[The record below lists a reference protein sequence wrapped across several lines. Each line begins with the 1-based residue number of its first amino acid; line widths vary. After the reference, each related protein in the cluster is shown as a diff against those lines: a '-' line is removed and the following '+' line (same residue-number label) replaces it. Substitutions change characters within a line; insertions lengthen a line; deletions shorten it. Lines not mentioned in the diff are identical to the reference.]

1 MNKRKLEEEDK
12 TKQHNENFSAEIKNV
27 KRILSRLKS
36 DKGDI
41 LPGGLLD
48 LPINIT
54 VDKLQE
60 ICNALLQTEE
70 SIPFAFYV
78 NNIEITDSLENSIK
92 ENFSISEDVI
102 DIIYQPQ
109 AIFKVRAVTR
119 CTGSLEGHKEAVI
132 SVAFSPAGTC
142 LASGSGDTTVRFWDI
157 YTQTPQYT
165 CEGHKHWVLCISW
178 SPCGTKLASACKNG
192 TILLWNPKT
201 GTQIGKAMLGHK
213 MWVTSL
219 CWEPYHKNSECQYLV
234 SGSKDCDLRIWDT
247 VRSQTIRVL
256 SGHTKSVTCVKWGG
270 SGLIYSGSQDRT
282 IKVWRAKDGILCR
295 TLEGHAH
302 WVNTLALNVD
312 YVLRTGSFN
321 LGKDQETNEDRVEY
335 AKKRYESVGEEL
347 LVSGSDDFTLF
358 LWKPEKEKKYIAR
371 MTGHQQ
377 LINDVKFSPD
387 GRIIASASFDKSIK
401 LWESNTGKY
410 ITSLRGHVQAVYS
423 ISWSA
428 DSRLL
433 VSSSA
438 DSTLKLWSL
447 KTKKLCQDLPGHADE
462 IYAVDWSPDG
472 LRVASGG
479 KDKVLRL
486 WQN

>member
-1 MNKRKLEEEDK
+1 MSKGKFEEGSELK
-12 TKQHNENFSAEIKNV
+12 ENDTSMEATDV
-27 KRILSRLKS
+27 KRLLSRFKS
-36 DKGDI
+36 DSGEV

-54 VDKLQE
+54 VDKLQA
-60 ICNALLQTEE
+60 ICNALLQHEE
-70 SIPFAFYV
+70 PIPFAFYV
-78 NNIEITDSLENSIK
+78 NDVEVIDSLEKSIG
-92 ENFSISEDVI
+92 ENFSSSEDVLEI
-102 DIIYQPQ
+102 VYQPQ

-132 SVAFSPAGTC
+132 SVAFSPDGQC

-157 YTQTPQYT
+157 YTQTPQFT

-178 SPCGTKLASACKNG
+178 SPCGRKLVSACKNG

-201 GTQIGKAMLGHK
+201 GKQIGRAMSGHK

-219 CWEPYHKNSECQYLV
+219 CWEPFHKNPECQYFV
-234 SGSKDCDLRIWDT
+234 SASKDCDLRIWDT
-247 VRSQTIRVL
+247 VRAQVVRIL
-256 SGHTKSVTCVKWGG
+256 SGHTKSVTSVKWGG
-270 SGLIYSGSQDRT
+270 SGLIYSASQDRT
-282 IKVWRAKDGILCR
+282 VKVWRAEDGILCR

-312 YVLRTGSFN
+312 YVLRTGPFH
-321 LGKDQETNEDRVEY
+321 LGKNENETETSVEY
-335 AKKRYESVGEEL
+335 AKKQYESVGEEI
-347 LVSGSDDFTLF
+347 LVSGSDDFTLY
-358 LWKPEKEKKYIAR
+358 LWKPEKEKKSIAR

-377 LINDVKFSPD
+377 LINDVKFSPN
-387 GRIIASASFDKSIK
+387 GRVIASASFDKSIK
-401 LWESNTGKY
+401 LWESSTGTY
-410 ITSLRGHVQAVYS
+410 IASLRGHVQAVYS
-423 ISWSA
+423 IAWSA

-433 VSSSA
+433 ASGSA
-438 DSTLKLWSL
+438 DSTLKVWSM
-447 KTKKLCQDLPGHADE
+447 KTKKLCQDLPGHSDE
-462 IYAVDWSPDG
+462 VYAVDWSPDG

>member
-1 MNKRKLEEEDK
+1 MGKRKFEEENRDK
-12 TKQHNENFSAEIKNV
+12 QNSGKSASETTEI
-27 KRILSRLKS
+27 KRILSRFKS
-36 DKGDI
+36 DTGEI

-54 VDKLQE
+54 IDKLQA
-60 ICNALLQTEE
+60 ICNALLQNKE
-70 SIPFAFYV
+70 SVPFAFYV
-78 NNIEITDSLENSIK
+78 NDTEITDSLEKNIN
-92 ENFSISEDVI
+92 ENFNISEDLVEI
-102 DIIYQPQ
+102 VYQPQ
-109 AIFKVRAVTR
+109 AVFKVRAVTR

-132 SVAFSPAGTC
+132 TVAFSPDGSS

-157 YTQTPQYT
+157 YTQTPNYT
-165 CEGHKHWVLCISW
+165 CEGHRHWVLCISW
-178 SPCGTKLASACKNG
+178 SPCGRKLASACKYG
-192 TILLWNPKT
+192 TIILWDPKT
-201 GTQIGKAMLGHK
+201 GKQIGRPMSGHK

-219 CWEPYHKNSECQYLV
+219 CWEPYHKNPECQYLV
-234 SGSKDCDLRIWDT
+234 SASKDGDLRIWDT
-247 VRSQTIRVL
+247 VHCQTVRVL

-270 SGLIYSGSQDRT
+270 SGLIYSASQDRT
-282 IKVWRAKDGILCR
+282 IKVWRAEDGILCR

-312 YVLRTGSFN
+312 YVLRTGLYH
-321 LGKDQETNEDRVEY
+321 LGKNADKTENTLEH
-335 AKKRYESVGEEL
+335 AKKRYESVGEEI

-358 LWKPEKEKKYIAR
+358 LWKPQKEKKTIAR

-377 LINDVKFSPD
+377 LINDVKFSPN

-410 ITSLRGHVQAVYS
+410 IASLRGHVQAVYS
-423 ISWSA
+423 IAWSA

-433 VSSSA
+433 VSGSA
-438 DSTLKLWSL
+438 DSTLKVWNM

-462 IYAVDWSPDG
+462 VYAVDWSPDG
-472 LRVASGG
+472 LRVGSGG

>member
-1 MNKRKLEEEDK
+1 MTGIVTINRGKLEETSDFIMETME
-12 TKQHNENFSAEIKNV
+12 TKRV
-27 KRILSRLKS
+27 LSRFKS
-36 DKGDI
+36 DTGEV

-48 LPINIT
+48 LPTNIT
-54 VDKLQE
+54 VDKLQA
-60 ICNALLQTEE
+60 ICNALLQYEE
-70 SIPFAFYV
+70 PISFAFYV
-78 NNIEITDSLENSIK
+78 NDIEVTDTLEEVISQSFCTE
-92 ENFSISEDVI
+92 ENVI
-102 DIIYQPQ
+102 EIIYQPQ
-109 AIFKVRAVTR
+109 AVFKVRAVTR

-132 SVAFSPAGTC
+132 SVAFSPDGTC

-157 YTQTPQYT
+157 YTQTPYFT

-178 SPCGTKLASACKNG
+178 SPCGSKLASACKNG
-192 TILLWNPKT
+192 VILLWNKDT
-201 GTQIGKAMLGHK
+201 GKQIDRAMSGHS

-219 CWEPYHKNSECQYLV
+219 CWEPYHKNPECRYLV
-234 SGSKDCDLRIWDT
+234 SASKDCDLRIWDT
-247 VRSQTIRVL
+247 KLGQTVRVL
-256 SGHTKSVTCVKWGG
+256 SGHTRSVTCVRWGG
-270 SGLIYSGSQDRT
+270 SGLIYSASQDRT
-282 IKVWRAKDGILCR
+282 VKVWRADDGILCR

-312 YVLRTGSFN
+312 YVLKSGQFRF
-321 LGKDQETNEDRVEY
+321 GKNEDKTENSLER
-335 AKKRYESVGEEL
+335 AKTQYESFGEEI

-358 LWKPEKEKKYIAR
+358 LWKPEKGQKSIAR

-410 ITSLRGHVQAVYS
+410 IASLRGHVQAVYS
-423 ISWSA
+423 LAWSP

-433 VSSSA
+433 VSGSA
-438 DSTLKLWSL
+438 DSTLKVWSM
-447 KTKKLCQDLPGHADE
+447 KTKKLLRELPGHADE
-462 IYAVDWSPDG
+462 VYAVDWSLDG

>member
-1 MNKRKLEEEDK
+1 MNKRKHEETGNNGDTSTEP
-12 TKQHNENFSAEIKNV
+12 TEN
-27 KRILSRLKS
+27 KRVLARFKS
-36 DKGDI
+36 DQGEV
-41 LPGGLLD
+41 LSGGLLD
-48 LPINIT
+48 LPTNIT
-54 VDKLQE
+54 VDKLQA
-60 ICNALLQTEE
+60 ICNALLQHEE
-70 SIPFAFYV
+70 PIPFTFYI
-78 NNIEITDSLENSIK
+78 NDIEIVDSLENNIN
-92 ENFSISEDVI
+92 ENFSISEDVVE
-102 DIIYQPQ
+102 IIYQPQ

-119 CTGSLEGHKEAVI
+119 CSGSLEGHKEAVI
-132 SVAFSPAGTC
+132 SVAFSPDGTG

-157 YTQTPQYT
+157 YTQTPYYT

-192 TILLWNPKT
+192 TILLWDPKT
-201 GTQIGKAMLGHK
+201 GKQIGKAMLGHK

-219 CWEPYHKNSECQYLV
+219 SWEPFHRNPKCQYLV
-234 SGSKDCDLRIWDT
+234 SASKDGDLRIWDT
-247 VRSQTIRVL
+247 IRAQTVRSL

-270 SGLIYSGSQDRT
+270 NGLIYSASQDRT
-282 IKVWRAKDGILCR
+282 IKIWRAEDGILCR
-295 TLEGHAH
+295 TLQGHAH

-312 YVLRTGSFN
+312 YVLRTGPFH
-321 LGKDQETNEDRVEY
+321 LGKSQDQNEDVIEY
-335 AKKRYESVGEEL
+335 AKKQYQSIGEEI

-358 LWKPEKEKKYIAR
+358 LWKPEKEKKPIAR

-377 LINDVKFSPD
+377 LINDVKFSPN

-401 LWESNTGKY
+401 LWEANTGKY

-423 ISWSA
+423 VAWSA

-433 VSSSA
+433 VSGSA
-438 DSTLKLWSL
+438 DSTLKVWCM

-462 IYAVDWSPDG
+462 VYAVDWSPDG
-472 LRVASGG
+472 LCVASGG

>member
-1 MNKRKLEEEDK
+1 MSKRKLEEGSEPK
-12 TKQHNENFSAEIKNV
+12 ENNGDTSMEATDV
-27 KRILSRLKS
+27 KRLLSRFKS
-36 DKGDI
+36 DSGEV

-54 VDKLQE
+54 VDKLQA
-60 ICNALLQTEE
+60 ICNALLQHEE
-70 SIPFAFYV
+70 PIPFAFYV
-78 NNIEITDSLENSIK
+78 NDVEVVDSLERNIG
-92 ENFSISEDVI
+92 ENFSSSEDVLEI
-102 DIIYQPQ
+102 VYQPQ

-132 SVAFSPAGTC
+132 SVAFSPDGQC

-157 YTQTPQYT
+157 YTQTPQFT

-178 SPCGTKLASACKNG
+178 SPCGRKLVSACKNG

-201 GTQIGKAMLGHK
+201 GKQIGRAMSGHK

-219 CWEPYHKNSECQYLV
+219 CWEPFHKNPECQYLV
-234 SGSKDCDLRIWDT
+234 SASKDCDLRIWDT
-247 VRSQTIRVL
+247 VRAQVVRIL
-256 SGHTKSVTCVKWGG
+256 SGHTKSVTSVKWGG
-270 SGLIYSGSQDRT
+270 SGLIYSASQDRT
-282 IKVWRAKDGILCR
+282 VKVWRAEDGILCR

-312 YVLRTGSFN
+312 YVLRTGPFH
-321 LGKDQETNEDRVEY
+321 LGRNANETETSVEY
-335 AKKRYESVGEEL
+335 AKKQYESVGEEI
-347 LVSGSDDFTLF
+347 LVSGSDDFTLY
-358 LWKPEKEKKYIAR
+358 LWKPEKEKKSIAR

-377 LINDVKFSPD
+377 LINDVKFSPN
-387 GRIIASASFDKSIK
+387 GRVIASASFDKSIK
-401 LWESNTGKY
+401 LWESSTGTY
-410 ITSLRGHVQAVYS
+410 IASLRGHVQAVYS
-423 ISWSA
+423 IAWSA

-433 VSSSA
+433 ASGSA
-438 DSTLKLWSL
+438 DSTLKVWSM
-447 KTKKLCQDLPGHADE
+447 KTKKLCQDLPGHSDE
-462 IYAVDWSPDG
+462 VYAVDWSPDG

>member
-1 MNKRKLEEEDK
+1 MSKRKFKERSEESNEDCSME
-12 TKQHNENFSAEIKNV
+12 TTEV
-27 KRILSRLKS
+27 KRVLSRFKS
-36 DKGDI
+36 DSGEV

-54 VDKLQE
+54 VDKLQA
-60 ICNALLQTEE
+60 ICNTLLQNEE

-78 NNIEITDSLENSIK
+78 NDIEITDSLERNIN
-92 ENFSISEDVI
+92 ENFNVSEDVI
-102 DIIYQPQ
+102 EIIYQPQ
-109 AIFKVRAVTR
+109 AIFKVRSVTR

-132 SVAFSPAGTC
+132 SVAFSPDGQS

-157 YTQTPQYT
+157 YTQTPYFT
-165 CEGHKHWVLCISW
+165 CEGHRHWVLCIAW
-178 SPCGTKLASACKNG
+178 SPCGRKLVSACKNG
-192 TILLWNPKT
+192 TILLWDPKT
-201 GTQIGKAMLGHK
+201 GKQM
-213 MWVTSL
+213 
-219 CWEPYHKNSECQYLV
+219 
-234 SGSKDCDLRIWDT
+234 
-247 VRSQTIRVL
+247 
-256 SGHTKSVTCVKWGG
+256 GHTKSVTCVKWGG
-270 SGLIYSGSQDRT
+270 NGLIYSASQDRT
-282 IKVWRAKDGILCR
+282 IKVWRAEDGILCR

-312 YVLRTGSFN
+312 YVLRTGPFH
-321 LGKDQETNEDRVEY
+321 LGKNANENQNSVEQ
-335 AKKRYESVGEEL
+335 ARKQYESVGEEI

-358 LWKPEKEKKYIAR
+358 LWKPEREKKSIAR

-377 LINDVKFSPD
+377 LINDVKFSPN

-410 ITSLRGHVQAVYS
+410 IASLRGHVQAIYS
-423 ISWSA
+423 IAWSA

-433 VSSSA
+433 VSGSA
-438 DSTLKLWSL
+438 DSTLKVWSM

>member
-1 MNKRKLEEEDK
+1 MATL
-12 TKQHNENFSAEIKNV
+12 AEVEVEV
-27 KRILSRLKS
+27 KRVLSKFKS
-36 DKGDI
+36 DTGEI

-54 VDKLQE
+54 VNKLQA
-60 ICNALLQTEE
+60 IVNALLQEE
-70 SIPFAFYV
+70 DPIPFAFFV
-78 NNIEITDSLENSIK
+78 NDKEITDSLENNLQKDFSFS
-92 ENFSISEDVI
+92 ENIVE
-102 DIIYQPQ
+102 IIYQPQ
-109 AIFKVRAVTR
+109 AVFKVKAVTR
-119 CTGSLEGHKEAVI
+119 CTGTLEGHKEAVI
-132 SVAFSPAGTC
+132 SVAFSPDGKH

-157 YTQTPQYT
+157 HTQTPYMT

-178 SPCGTKLASACKNG
+178 APCGTKLVSACKNG
-192 TILLWNPKT
+192 TILEWDPKT
-201 GTQIGKAMLGHK
+201 GKQIGKAMKGHK
-213 MWVTSL
+213 MWVTFLS
-219 CWEPYHKNSECQYLV
+219 WEPYHKNPECRLLV
-234 SGSKDCDLRIWDT
+234 SASKDGDLRIWDT
-247 VRSQTIRVL
+247 KIGQTTRVL

-270 SGLIYSGSQDRT
+270 SGLIYSASQDRT
-282 IKVWRAKDGILCR
+282 IKVWRAEDGILCR

-312 YVLRTGSFN
+312 YVLRTGPFH
-321 LGKDQETNEDRVEY
+321 LGNSENEIKDALEKADKQY
-335 AKKRYESVGEEL
+335 KSVGPEK

-358 LWKPEKEKKYIAR
+358 LWSPEKEKKPIAR

-387 GRIIASASFDKSIK
+387 GRIIASASFDKSVK
-401 LWESNTGKY
+401 LWEGNTGKY
-410 ITSLRGHVQAVYS
+410 ITSLRGHVQAIYS
-423 ISWSA
+423 IAWSA

-433 VSSSA
+433 VSGSA
-438 DSTLKLWSL
+438 DSTIKVWSM

>member
-1 MNKRKLEEEDK
+1 MIKRKFEKESEG
-12 TKQHNENFSAEIKNV
+12 KQNSSNSSMETIETRRV
-27 KRILSRLKS
+27 LSRFKS
-36 DKGDI
+36 DTGEV

-48 LPINIT
+48 LPTNIT
-54 VDKLQE
+54 VDKLQA
-60 ICNALLQTEE
+60 ICNALLQHEE

-78 NNIEITDSLENSIK
+78 NDIEVTDSLENNID
-92 ENFSISEDVI
+92 EHFCTSEDVI
-102 DIIYQPQ
+102 EIVYQPL

-132 SVAFSPAGTC
+132 SVAFSPDGTC

-157 YTQTPQYT
+157 YTQTPHFT
-165 CEGHKHWVLCISW
+165 CEGHKHWVLYISW
-178 SPCGTKLASACKNG
+178 SPCGSKLASACKNG
-192 TILLWNPKT
+192 MILLWNPKT
-201 GTQIGKAMLGHK
+201 GEQIGRAMTGHK

-219 CWEPYHKNSECQYLV
+219 CWEPFHKNPECQYLV
-234 SGSKDCDLRIWDT
+234 SASKDCDLRVWDT
-247 VRSQTIRVL
+247 KRAQTVRIL

-270 SGLIYSGSQDRT
+270 SGLIYSASQDRT
-282 IKVWRAKDGILCR
+282 IKVWRAEDGILCR

-312 YVLRTGSFN
+312 YVLRTGPFQ
-321 LGKDQETNEDRVEY
+321 LGKNADKTDNLLEY
-335 AKKRYESVGEEL
+335 AKIQYKSVGEEI

-358 LWKPEKEKKYIAR
+358 LWKPEKEKKSIAR

-401 LWESNTGKY
+401 LWESSTGKY
-410 ITSLRGHVQAVYS
+410 IASLRGHVQAVYS
-423 ISWSA
+423 IAWSA

-433 VSSSA
+433 VSGSA
-438 DSTLKLWSL
+438 DSTLKVWSM
-447 KTKKLCQDLPGHADE
+447 KTKKLSQDLPGHADE
-462 IYAVDWSPDG
+462 VYAVDWSPDG

>member
-1 MNKRKLEEEDK
+1 MNKRKLDEENGDERNSDDFPLEAIE
-12 TKQHNENFSAEIKNV
+12 T
-27 KRILSRLKS
+27 KRILSRFKS
-36 DKGDI
+36 DTGET

-48 LPINIT
+48 LPINISIN
-54 VDKLQE
+54 KLQA
-60 ICNALLQTEE
+60 ICNALLQNEDPV
-70 SIPFAFYV
+70 PFAFYV
-78 NNIEITDSLENSIK
+78 NDIEITDTLEKNIN
-92 ENFSISEDVI
+92 ENFSISEDVVE
-102 DIIYQPQ
+102 IIYQPQ

-132 SVAFSPAGTC
+132 SVAFSPDGSS

-157 YTQTPQYT
+157 YTQTPYFT
-165 CEGHKHWVLCISW
+165 CESHKNWVLCISW
-178 SPCGTKLASACKNG
+178 SPCGRKLASACKNG
-192 TILLWNPKT
+192 TIILWDPKT
-201 GTQIGKAMLGHK
+201 GQQIGRPMSSHK

-219 CWEPYHKNSECQYLV
+219 CWEPFHRNPECQYLV
-234 SGSKDCDLRIWDT
+234 SASKDGDVRIWDT
-247 VRSQTIRVL
+247 IRSQIVRVL

-270 SGLIYSGSQDRT
+270 RGLIYSASQDRT
-282 IKVWRAKDGILCR
+282 IKVWRAEDGILCR
-295 TLEGHAH
+295 TLVGHAH

-312 YVLRTGSFN
+312 YVLRTGPFH
-321 LGKDQETNEDRVEY
+321 LGKHIDKTENVLEY
-335 AKKRYESVGEEL
+335 AKKQYDSFNEDI

-358 LWKPEKEKKYIAR
+358 LWKPEKETKPIAR

-410 ITSLRGHVQAVYS
+410 IASLRGHVQAVYS
-423 ISWSA
+423 IAWSA

-433 VSSSA
+433 VSGSA
-438 DSTLKLWSL
+438 DSTLKVWNM

-462 IYAVDWSPDG
+462 VFAVDWSPDG